1 MFATSQDTSGGIEV
15 GICNIRTSGEEPWF
29 MARFLASTSNF
40 SAVMKCQDPSIVEKF
55 VKKFALAK
63 ILKIET

>member
-1 MFATSQDTSGGIEV
+1 MFANSPPSGGIEV
-15 GICNIRTSGEEPWF
+15 GICNIRTTGDDAWF
-29 MARFLASTSNF
+29 MARFLASPSNF
-40 SAVMKCQDPSIVEKF
+40 SAVMKCQDPTVVEKF